1 MTMKVLQAK
10 EQIASARKTL
20 RQEGVSVVSGR
31 LRAAGRRLG
40 MVGGLPI
47 GDELKS
53 WDVLLTLRFLQENV
67 DKVEPIL
74 DIGCFASELIISLH
88 KAGYSELTGI
98 DLNVRLHEMPY
109 GESIKY
115 VEGNFMHTHFPS
127 QSFAAITAISVI
139 EHGFSAPVLFEEMS
153 RLLRPG
159 GSFIASFDY
168 WPDKIDTSGTKF
180 FGLDWLIFSKTDVM
194 AMIEQAAAFGLR
206 PVGQMEYGARERPIR
221 AAGRGYTFGW
231 IVLQKEHV
239 I

>member
-1 MTMKVLQAK
+1 MTMKVLQTKA
-10 EQIASARKTL
+10 QIAAARKAL
-20 RQEGVSVVSGR
+20 RQKGVSAVSGR
-31 LRAAGRRLG
+31 LREAGRRLG
-40 MVGGLPI
+40 MVGGVAI

-53 WDVLLTLRFLQENV
+53 WDVLLTLQFLQENF

-98 DLNVRLHEMPY
+98 DLNVRLQEMPY
-109 GESIKY
+109 GESVKY
-115 VEGNFMHTHFPS
+115 VAGDFMHTHFPA

-139 EHGFSAPVLFEEMS
+139 EHGFSASMLFAEMS

-180 FGLDWLIFSKTDVM
+180 FGLDWLIFSKADVT
-194 AMIEQAAAFGLR
+194 AMIEQAAAHGLR
-206 PVGQMEYGARERPIR
+206 PVGQMEYSARERPVR
-221 AAGRGYTFGW
+221 AAGRDYTFGW

-239 I
+239 T